1 MEIVLSS
8 EESEALQQALKT
20 YCRELRMEIRDT
32 DNPEF
37 RRGLKHERE
46 LLEHVVQK
54 LDAAAT
60 ESELS
65 DTEGRMVVRVISVW
79 SS

>member
-1 MEIVLSS
+1 MEIVLTS
-8 EESEALQQALKT
+8 EESEALQQALRT
-20 YCRELRMEIRDT
+20 YCAELRMEIRDT
-32 DNPEF
+32 DNPSF

-54 LDAAAT
+54 LDSAAA

-65 DTEGRMVVRVISVW
+65 DEDGRMVVRVVTVW